1 MFQTGG
7 LVVFCGLLA
16 QTMVLLE
23 ALPLPPGQTLPL
35 PMTPSLALSP
45 TDLAGSLTSALS
57 NGLLS
62 EDLLDILEN
71 IPLLDILKPGGNS
84 PSGLLGG
91 LLGKVTLRTPL
102 LNNIVDLKITN
113 PQLLDLVLLKSP
125 DSHRLYVTIPLAM
138 VLNVKMPLV
147 GSPLKLAVKLNITAE
162 LLAEKDEQEKFH
174 LVFCNCTFSPG
185 SLQVS
190 LLDGLGA
197 LPNESLI
204 ASITGILNNVLPGLV
219 QGKVCPLVSEALD
232 HLDTTLVHSTV
243 DTLMHGLESKSKPS
257 RKGPGLC

>member
-1 MFQTGG
+1 MFQTGR

-23 ALPLPPGQTLPL
+23 ALTLPPDQTLPL

-57 NGLLS
+57 DGLLS

-71 IPLLDILKPGGNS
+71 LPLSDILKTGGNS
-84 PSGLLGG
+84 PSRLRGG
-91 LLGKVTLRTPL
+91 LLGKVPLLTPL
-102 LNNIVDLKITN
+102 LNNIVDLKTTD
-113 PQLLDLVLLKSP
+113 PQLLEPVLLKSP
-125 DSHRLYVTIPLAM
+125 DGHCLYVTIPLAM
-138 VLNVKMPLV
+138 VLHVKMPLV
-147 GSPLKLAVKLNITAE
+147 GSPLKLAVKLNITSE
-162 LLAEKDEQEKFH
+162 LLAVKDEQEKFH
-174 LVFCNCTFSPG
+174 LVHCNCTFSPG
-185 SLQVS
+185 SLQIS

-197 LPNESLI
+197 LPSESLI
-204 ASITGILNNVLPGLV
+204 DNITGILNNVLPGLV

-232 HLDTTLVHSTV
+232 HLDATLVHSTV
-243 DTLMHGLESKSKPS
+243 NALMYGLESKSQPS

>member
-1 MFQTGG
+1 MFQTGR

-23 ALPLPPGQTLPL
+23 ALTLPLDQTLPL
-35 PMTPSLALSP
+35 PMTPPLALSP

-71 IPLLDILKPGGNS
+71 LPLLDILKTGGNS
-84 PSGLLGG
+84 PSRLRGG
-91 LLGKVTLRTPL
+91 LLGKVPLLTPL
-102 LNNIVDLKITN
+102 LNNIVDLKTTD
-113 PQLLDLVLLKSP
+113 PQLLEPVLLKRP
-125 DSHRLYVTIPLAM
+125 DGHRPYVTIPLAM
-138 VLNVKMPLV
+138 VLHVKMPLV
-147 GSPLKLAVKLNITAE
+147 GSPLKLAVKLNITSE
-162 LLAEKDEQEKFH
+162 LLAVKDEQEKFY
-174 LVFCNCTFSPG
+174 LVHCNCTFSPG
-185 SLQVS
+185 SLQIS

-197 LPNESLI
+197 LPSEGLI
-204 ASITGILNNVLPGLV
+204 DNITGILNNVLPGQV

-232 HLDTTLVHSTV
+232 HLDATLVHSTGNA
-243 DTLMHGLESKSKPS
+243 LMYGLESKSQPS